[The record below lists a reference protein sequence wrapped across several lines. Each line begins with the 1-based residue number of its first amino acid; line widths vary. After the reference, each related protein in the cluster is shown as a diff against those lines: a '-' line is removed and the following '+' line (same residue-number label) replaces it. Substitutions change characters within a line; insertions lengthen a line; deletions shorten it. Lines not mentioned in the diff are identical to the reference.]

1 LLTTTGNLNKQILK
15 LAWPVLLQ
23 NLCRSLAIAVLDS
36 FWIGKISSEH
46 LAALTVGT
54 FLSWGAYALGE
65 LVSIG
70 TNSLIAQAVGAK
82 QNESAKHIATL
93 NLFNALFTGIIIAV
107 IMIPLLPLLYHLI
120 NLDSAKSGLAN
131 DFLMPVLFLLPCTIL
146 FETGNAVFRGHGNT
160 KTPFRLLLL
169 VFGLKAILSPL
180 LIFWVGLGISGA
192 SLATMLSYGSVF
204 VIELFLLIKYG
215 FINSLKNKAQ
225 SLFKDIKFNWKI
237 TKETIRIGMPLS
249 LEGLAFSFIYVLV
262 SRFVADF
269 GTVGLAALGIGH
281 RSEAIPYQVGE
292 AFAITAS
299 IIVGQNI
306 GARLTDRAEKGAWR
320 VLYLSWIPMAFY
332 GMILFI
338 FPSEIAGIFTSDPA
352 VIEVAKV
359 YNMIAAFSIL
369 FAMSEQIFSGAF
381 AGAGNSVPPLAI
393 SLPVTALRIPLAA
406 LLAPIYEM
414 NGIWIAIFSTSIAKG
429 VLIAFW
435 FKLGRWKKREFKLGK
450 QIEEP
455 LESPVEKFDIH

>member
-1 LLTTTGNLNKQILK
+1 
-15 LAWPVLLQ
+15 
-23 NLCRSLAIAVLDS
+23 
-36 FWIGKISSEH
+36 
-46 LAALTVGT
+46 
-54 FLSWGAYALGE
+54 
-65 LVSIG
+65 
-70 TNSLIAQAVGAK
+70 
-82 QNESAKHIATL
+82 
-93 NLFNALFTGIIIAV
+93 
-107 IMIPLLPLLYHLI
+107 
-120 NLDSAKSGLAN
+120 
-131 DFLMPVLFLLPCTIL
+131 
-146 FETGNAVFRGHGNT
+146 
-160 KTPFRLLLL
+160 
-169 VFGLKAILSPL
+169 
-180 LIFWVGLGISGA
+180 
-192 SLATMLSYGSVF
+192 
-204 VIELFLLIKYG
+204 
-215 FINSLKNKAQ
+215 
-225 SLFKDIKFNWKI
+225 
-237 TKETIRIGMPLS
+237 
-249 LEGLAFSFIYVLV
+249 
-262 SRFVADF
+262 
-269 GTVGLAALGIGH
+269 
-281 RSEAIPYQVGE
+281 
-292 AFAITAS
+292 
-299 IIVGQNI
+299 
-306 GARLTDRAEKGAWR
+306 
-320 VLYLSWIPMAFY
+320 MAFY